1 MKNSSEIYDLRCFE
15 MFLFPV
21 DGIWEVILSYGQTL
35 SLFLVF
41 VIMEGMI
48 AAKSESKWPGLL
60 FIGATVL
67 MGVVF
72 AFLFEEIAFFFYML
86 VPAFLSLIA
95 YFVTRR
101 NRQKNIEKG
110 LHYDEDGLLVEEMR
124 KMQQGD
130 HEQN

>member
-1 MKNSSEIYDLRCFE
+1 

-21 DGIWEVILSYGQTL
+21 DGIWEVILSYGQTI

-60 FIGATVL
+60 FIGATIL

-72 AFLFEEIAFFFYML
+72 AFLFEDIAFFFYML

-95 YFVTRR
+95 YFVTRK

-124 KMQQGD
+124 KMEQGD
-130 HEQN
+130 QE

>member
-21 DGIWEVILSYGQTL
+21 DGVWEIILSYGQTL

-48 AAKSESKWPGLL
+48 AAKSESKWPGLIFVL
-60 FIGATVL
+60 LTVL
-67 MGVVF
+67 LGI
-72 AFLFEEIAFFFYML
+72 ALGFLFEDIGFFFYML
-86 VPAFLSLIA
+86 VPAILSLIA
-95 YFVTRR
+95 YYFTRR
-101 NRQKNIEKG
+101 NRQKNIDIG
-110 LHYDEDGLLVEEMR
+110 MHYDEDGLLVEEMR

-130 HEQN
+130 QE